1 MRQER
6 ATQRRWTVQRTFE
19 PDRLSPATLVQAYGQ
34 IVPPSI
40 RVLPRPIAA
49 PEAEGRPDDQNQ
61 DQLNS
66 PGTPKLTE
74 LAAHKPPPKQSLV
87 IEPITKKEAI

>member
-1 MRQER
+1 
-6 ATQRRWTVQRTFE
+6 VQRTFE
-19 PDRLSPATLVQAYGQ
+19 PDRLSPATLVQAYVQ

-40 RVLPRPIAA
+40 RVLPRPIAP
-49 PEAEGRPDDQNQ
+49 PEAQGRPDDQKQ

-66 PGTPKLTE
+66 SGSPKMTE

-87 IEPITKKEAI
+87 IETITKKEAV